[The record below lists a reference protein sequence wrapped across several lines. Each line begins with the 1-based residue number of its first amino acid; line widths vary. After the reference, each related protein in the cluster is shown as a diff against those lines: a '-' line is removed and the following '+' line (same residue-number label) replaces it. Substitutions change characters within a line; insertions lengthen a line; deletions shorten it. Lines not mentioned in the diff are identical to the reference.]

1 MNAIPQKSNS
11 YDRLQLPYFA
21 VSTRAH
27 SSQNI
32 EYLDARRAAK
42 LAAKKKEEANKRQQ
56 VEMQQARRR
65 ELIEMRR
72 IDRLYNQPQNGQAA
86 MQNMAKPAKKKAAQK
101 GGARKLTAAYEVQ
114 TKRPNK
120 PRVNDGYSYGTGGAA
135 AIRQSGT
142 AATYGAAVA
151 EPYVRNEEAAKA
163 APKRRGVFSTILT
176 IALVF
181 AMLSAVLN
189 MYAKQSEVIYQ
200 NEQTKKTITS
210 LQKEIEKYEMEIA
223 SREDLTSIQLRAQE
237 LGMGHPKD
245 NQIVYLPADGSAVTA
260 DVNTAAEASV
270 ISDDA
275 EAQSAESG
283 DAAQGAESFLDGVKG
298 FFAGIAD
305 TFGTLTAA
313 AKGD

>member
-32 EYLDARRAAK
+32 EYLDSRRAAK
-42 LAAKKKEEANKRQQ
+42 LAAKKKEETTKRRQQ
-56 VEMQQARRR
+56 EIEQERRR

-72 IDRLYNQPQNGQAA
+72 IDRLYNQPQGGRQPV
-86 MQNMAKPAKKKAAQK
+86 QQSAKKKTAQRS
-101 GGARKLTAAYEVQ
+101 GARKLTAAYEVQ
-114 TKRPNK
+114 TKRPK
-120 PRVNDGYSYGTGGAA
+120 MPRSNDGYSYGPGGTA
-135 AIRQSGT
+135 AIRNS
-142 AATYGAAVA
+142 GAAVEYGSSRVETYERSA
-151 EPYVRNEEAAKA
+151 EAAHA
-163 APKRRGVFSTILT
+163 VPKRRGVFSTILT

-181 AMLSAVLN
+181 AMLSGVLN

-200 NEQTKKTITS
+200 NEQTKKAITS

-223 SREDLTSIQLRAQE
+223 SKDDLTSIQLRAQE
-237 LGMGHPKD
+237 LGMGHPND

-275 EAQSAESG
+275 KAHNGETKDLAQSAG
-283 DAAQGAESFLDGVKG
+283 SFLDGVKG
-298 FFAGIAD
+298 FFAGMA
-305 TFGTLTAA
+305 GTVGGMLNA